1 MSETERSEVSPPQGG
16 WNEVAEIIGGE
27 IEKNGRCSS
36 ETAWTLAG
44 HLVLK
49 LDIPGLKKKSN
60 SNLDITA
67 AVKVV
72 PELSKF
78 ISRRG
83 RGMGIVLKSSLVET
97 EAVEDKIPEQIE
109 TIVQVPITVITDPA
123 LVAASVGKSVVRMN
137 DSTEDFEPSRTPGS
151 LLGNANDPGRP
162 NLLVNFGD
170 WVKPKTEE
178 VKFDVLFLNN
188 QKYEIARTNPVR
200 GTVQATQLTDVIIHV
215 FGGVE
220 CSDGQVKF
228 LGKEFLLPEENVKM
242 FSDALTYIFNAKHVI
257 D

>member
-78 ISRRG
+78 ESKRG
-83 RGMGIVLKSSLVET
+83 RGQGIVLKSSVIKTET
-97 EAVEDKIPEQIE
+97 IEVPEQNK
-109 TIVQVPITVITDPA
+109 TVVDVPINDPVLIA
-123 LVAASVGKSVVRMN
+123 TSSGKPVVRMN
-137 DSTEDFEPSRTPGS
+137 DSTEDFEPSKTPGS

-162 NLLVNFGD
+162 NLLANFGD

-188 QKYEIARTNPVR
+188 EKYEIARTNPVR
-200 GTVQATQLTDVIIHV
+200 GTVQIIQLNNMIIHV

-220 CSDGQVKF
+220 FAGGQVKF
-228 LGKEFLLPEENVKM
+228 LGKEFLLPEENIKM
-242 FSDALTYIFNAKHVI
+242 FESALWYVFNAKHVI